1 MEEIFAKPCVGA
13 IIERTVDG
21 APCIL
26 LQTRDKPGGGDTNG
40 KWELP
45 AGKVRE
51 YESVYDTLRRE
62 VWEETGLCVTEI
74 EGENTLSHADVAGN
88 RTIAFAPYCTTQN
101 LCGAYSILL
110 HTFVCRAQGEPL
122 KETNET
128 RDIGWVPVQTVRKR
142 LEEQPD
148 GFFFM
153 HVLALKKYLNL

>member
-21 APCIL
+21 VPCIL
-26 LQTRDKPGGGDTNG
+26 LQTRDKPGGGVTNG

-51 YESVYDTLRRE
+51 YESVYDALRRE
-62 VWEETGLCVTEI
+62 VWEETGLCLTEI
-74 EGENTLSHADVAGN
+74 DGEERKGCADVAGN
-88 RTIAFAPYCTTQN
+88 RTIAFVPYCTTQN

-110 HTFVCRAQGEPL
+110 HTFVCRADGEPL
-122 KETNET
+122 CRTEET
-128 RDIGWVPVQTVRKR
+128 RDIGWVPLQTVRKR